1 MLVDNSKS
9 NFIWYLKKGI
19 LVRPHALYKD
29 VYMHNTI
36 FVMSIFYIFCVI
48 MLYDGNMQIVYFNY
62 FFSDVVAIQYRK
74 FHLRGICYYGI
85 TCISLIG
92 I

>member
-1 MLVDNSKS
+1 
-9 NFIWYLKKGI
+9 
-19 LVRPHALYKD
+19 
-29 VYMHNTI
+29 
-36 FVMSIFYIFCVI
+36 
-48 MLYDGNMQIVYFNY
+48 MLYDGNMQIAYFNY

-74 FHLRGICYYGI
+74 CHLRGICYYGI